1 MSITEELMSVELWLN
16 DTNGEQTKYSEKILS
31 QCEFYS
37 TNPIRTHLGLN
48 PGLRG
53 ENQANNRQSNDTTSA
68 IFFSMIQ

>member
-1 MSITEELMSVELWLN
+1 MSITEELMSVEHWLN